1 MSDSPHDSSS
11 STNWDIACF
20 LLLVAVVLGLCFG
33 GVYLIDHYVAPS
45 PGETA
50 SAARG
55 AFGDKFGALNA
66 VFSALA
72 FAGIIFTILLQR
84 RELSFQRNEI
94 RDSKQ
99 QIEKQ
104 NELIGRQR
112 FESTFFNL
120 LHLQGE
126 STSRLELL
134 SSRGGDACRA
144 FHVALSEC
152 DPAFPVYACLAKLER
167 ESIRKIKVP
176 EANISALCP
185 SLEPSDV
192 STLSDARTLLPEAF
206 ETYLDDNLEM
216 HSGKIKKAYE
226 KVAAQYLSNFSHYFR
241 GLFNIIS
248 LVDSYNDL
256 DDDSRKSYAGM
267 LRAQLSDAELVCLFY
282 SCLTTYSMPGRSPE
296 LGYQGLG
303 PLLVKYDF
311 MRNMNWDSLIH
322 PIHKDIF
329 RKSNGGGV

>member
-1 MSDSPHDSSS
+1 MSDSPHDSTS
-11 STNWDIACF
+11 STTIDIGYF
-20 LLLVAVVLGLCFG
+20 VLLIAVVLGLCWG
-33 GVYLIDHYVAPS
+33 GWYLIDHYVEPA
-45 PGETA
+45 PGETLT
-50 SAARG
+50 AARG

-94 RDSKQ
+94 RESKK

-120 LHLQGE
+120 LRLQGE

-134 SSRGGDACRA
+134 SNRGGEACGA

-152 DPAFPVYACLAKLER
+152 DPHFPVFACLAKLER
-167 ESIRKIKVP
+167 ESIRKIKVV
-176 EANISALCP
+176 ENRILDFCP
-185 SLEPSDV
+185 SLESSDV
-192 STLSDARTLLPEAF
+192 STLDDARKGLPEAF
-206 ETYLDDNLEM
+206 DTYLDENLEM

-226 KVAAQYLSNFSHYFR
+226 KVATQHFYKFSHYFR

-256 DDDSRKSYAGM
+256 DDESRKSYAEM

-282 SCLTTYSMPGRSPE
+282 SCLMSYSLPGRSPE
-296 LGYQGLG
+296 LGCPGLG
-303 PLLVKYDF
+303 QLLVKYDF
-311 MRNMNWDSLIH
+311 LKNMNWNYLIH
-322 PIHKDIF
+322 PIHREIF
-329 RKSNGGGV
+329 NRNNGGGV